1 MAELPRWVWDLLADL
16 IDEEDVHPKLYAEM
30 FVTASGKHE
39 MVPYDWCP
47 TAALARVPADIRG
60 GARIIAG
67 YRRGPSINAEL
78 IHPDSGGPDV

>member
-1 MAELPRWVWDLLADL
+1 VPELPRWVWDLLADL

-47 TAALARVPADIRG
+47 SSALAHVPADIRG
-60 GARIIAG
+60 AARIIAG
-67 YRRGPSINAEL
+67 YRRVSAPVDLEEKES
-78 IHPDSGGPDV
+78 PRD